1 MKIIEGEHNRTFT
14 VTNIPGHGSLEISIQ
29 YTGDSNA
36 FKGVALDHYVIPF
49 IKKAFKKDVS
59 KYPGKTLSEVFAKLE
74 ENNP

>member
-1 MKIIEGEHNRTFT
+1 MKIIESDYSRVFT

-29 YTGDSNA
+29 YTGEGNA
-36 FKGVALDHYVIPF
+36 FKGVALDSYVIPF

-59 KYPGKTLSEVFAKLE
+59 KYPGKTLSEVFAKLD